1 MINNVVLM
9 GRLTRDP
16 ETRYAGDSKVANFT
30 LAVDRSVNRQ
40 TGERITD
47 FIRCAAWGRTADFVQ
62 QWFSKG
68 MMAIVT
74 GQIETHTWTDK
85 DGKTRLDTTVHAR
98 TVQFGESKKAR
109 AATGQPIDA
118 RPAGGLPMGD
128 PRIEPQDFAEMPDDD
143 SDVPF

>member
-98 TVQFGESKKAR
+98 TVQFGESKKSAR
-109 AATGQPIDA
+109 RNWSADRCSAGRRVADGRSADRTAGLCRDA
-118 RPAGGLPMGD
+118 GR
-128 PRIEPQDFAEMPDDD
+128 R
-143 SDVPF
+143 